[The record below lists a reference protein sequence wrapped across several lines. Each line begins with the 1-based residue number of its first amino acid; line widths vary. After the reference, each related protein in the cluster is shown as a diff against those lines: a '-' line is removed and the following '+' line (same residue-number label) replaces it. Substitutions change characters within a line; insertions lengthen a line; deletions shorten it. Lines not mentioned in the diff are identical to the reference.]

1 VHARKLPDYDGA
13 VAIDI
18 GLWRSTLG
26 DTHPHT
32 GIEIAW
38 DYWPQATHLVWE
50 APALVACITGGGG
63 GSQQA
68 MFKRDLDPL
77 LAGALARWQQV
88 SRASP
93 QAALDHFFAELQAGF
108 DEPATPDEYQ
118 ATGVAVLVTDEGAAI
133 ANVGLGR
140 GYAWHAARGVLEQ
153 LTDDDSLAVKY
164 AAQQIPE
171 WFRETAAS
179 VFRKQHPDR
188 DPCRWTVTPTSAEPG
203 RVFVLVSGQVESQL
217 THAYLTAALE
227 EIHRD
232 PVALA
237 GAQDLADRI
246 GSIAVRFGAA
256 GLKEDRTEWKVHSRL
271 AVAVV
276 WIDD

>member
-1 VHARKLPDYDGA
+1 M
-13 VAIDI
+13 AIDI

-32 GIEIAW
+32 GIEVAW

-50 APALVACITGGGG
+50 APALVACLTGGGG
-63 GSQQA
+63 GSEQA
-68 MFKRDLDPL
+68 VFKRELDAI
-77 LAGALARWQQV
+77 LAGALARWQAAQLESPQV
-88 SRASP
+88 S
-93 QAALDHFFAELQAGF
+93 LDRFFVEVQAGF
-108 DEPATPDEYQ
+108 EASSDEDQ
-118 ATGVAVLVTDEGAAI
+118 ATGVAVLITGDGAAI

-140 GYAWHAARGVLEQ
+140 AYAWHADRGVLEQ
-153 LTDDDSLAVKY
+153 LTEDDSLAVKY

-179 VFRKQHPDR
+179 AFRKRGEDR
-188 DPCRWTVTPTSAEPG
+188 DPCRWTVRPVSAEPG
-203 RVFVLVSGQVESQL
+203 GVFVLVSGQVESQL
-217 THAYLTAALE
+217 THAYLTAAME
-227 EIHRD
+227 DIHRD

-246 GSIAVRFGAA
+246 GSLAVRFGAA

>member
-1 VHARKLPDYDGA
+1 M
-13 VAIDI
+13 AIDI

-32 GIEIAW
+32 GLELAW

-50 APALVACITGGGG
+50 APALVACVTGGGG

-68 MFKRDLDPL
+68 VFKRDLDPI
-77 LAGALARWQQV
+77 LAGALARWQAAPIEAPQV
-88 SRASP
+88 
-93 QAALDHFFAELQAGF
+93 ALDRFFAEVQAGF
-108 DEPATPDEYQ
+108 DALTAPGSDEYQ
-118 ATGVAVLVTDEGAAI
+118 ATGVAVMITDAGAAI

-140 GYAWHAARGVLEQ
+140 AYAWHADRGVLEQ
-153 LTDDDSLAVKY
+153 LTDDDSLAVRY

-179 VFRKQHPDR
+179 AFRKQHPDR
-188 DPCRWTVTPTSAEPG
+188 EPCRWTVSPTSAAPG

-227 EIHRD
+227 DIHRD
-232 PVALA
+232 PAALA
-237 GAQDLADRI
+237 GAQDLADRL
-246 GSIAVRFGAA
+246 GAVASRFGHA

-276 WIDD
+276 WIDG

>member
-1 VHARKLPDYDGA
+1 M
-13 VAIDI
+13 AIDI

-26 DTHPHT
+26 DTHPHA
-32 GIEIAW
+32 GIEVAW

-63 GSQQA
+63 GSQHA
-68 MFKRDLDPL
+68 MFKRDLDPI
-77 LAGALARWQQV
+77 LAGALTRWQQ
-88 SRASP
+88 APIESP
-93 QAALDHFFAELQAGF
+93 QVALDRFFAEVQAGF
-108 DEPATPDEYQ
+108 DAQPNDEYQ

-140 GYAWHAARGVLEQ
+140 AYAWHAARGVLEQ
-153 LTDDDSLAVKY
+153 LTEDDSLAAKY

-179 VFRKQHPDR
+179 AFRKPGEGR
-188 DPCRWTVTPTSAEPG
+188 EPCRWTVRPVLAELG
-203 RVFVLVSGQVESQL
+203 RMFVLVSGQVESQIS
-217 THAYLTAALE
+217 HAYLTAAIE
-227 EIHRD
+227 GIHRD

-246 GSIAVRFGAA
+246 GSVAFRFGAA

>member
-1 VHARKLPDYDGA
+1 M
-13 VAIDI
+13 AIDI

-26 DTHPHT
+26 DTHPHA
-32 GIEIAW
+32 GIEVAW

-63 GSQQA
+63 SGDQA
-68 MFKRDLDPL
+68 VFKRDLDPI
-77 LAGALARWQQV
+77 LADALVRWQQ
-88 SRASP
+88 APIESP
-93 QAALDHFFAELQAGF
+93 EVALDRFFAEIQAGF
-108 DEPATPDEYQ
+108 DAQTNDEYQ
-118 ATGVAVLVTDEGAAI
+118 ATGVAVLVTEDGAAI

-140 GYAWHAARGVLEQ
+140 AYAWHADRGVLEQ
-153 LTDDDSLAVKY
+153 LTKDDSLAVKY

-179 VFRKQHPDR
+179 AFRKQSPER
-188 DPCRWTVTPTSAEPG
+188 EPCRWTVRPASMKPG
-203 RVFVLVSGQVESQL
+203 RVFVLVSGQVESQI
-217 THAYLTAALE
+217 TRAYLTAAIE
-227 EIHRD
+227 DIHRD

-246 GSIAVRFGAA
+246 GSVAFRFGTA

-276 WIDD
+276 WIDG

>member
-1 VHARKLPDYDGA
+1 M
-13 VAIDI
+13 AIDI

-26 DTHPHT
+26 DTHPHV

-68 MFKRDLDPL
+68 MFKPALDPL
-77 LAGALARWQQV
+77 LAGALARWQG
-88 SRASP
+88 APIESP
-93 QAALDHFFAELQAGF
+93 QVALARFFAEIQAGF
-108 DEPATPDEYQ
+108 EALTNDEYQ
-118 ATGVAVLVTDEGAAI
+118 ATGVAVLVTDDGAAI

-140 GYAWHAARGVLEQ
+140 AYAWHAERGVLEQ

-164 AAQQIPE
+164 AARQIPE

-179 VFRKQHPDR
+179 AFRKHHPER
-188 DPCRWTVTPTSAEPG
+188 EPCRWTVTPTSAEPG

-232 PVALA
+232 PVALT

-246 GSIAVRFGAA
+246 GSVAVRFGAA
-256 GLKEDRTEWKVHSRL
+256 GLKDDRTEWKVHSRL
-271 AVAVV
+271 GVAVV
-276 WIDD
+276 WIDG